1 VCGFVVAIHCALGKK
16 YEHRNRITA
25 GPEIRSTDLDGTDY
39 SYARRRN
46 SQMQKGGAMP
56 VSYFAIGVLGVLAV
70 IAAVKLAPD
79 FIRYM
84 KIRSM

>member
-1 VCGFVVAIHCALGKK
+1 VWIRRGDSLPQDPKS
-16 YEHRNRITA
+16 
-25 GPEIRSTDLDGTDY
+25 RSTDLDGTNY